1 MKKLLI
7 PILFGLVLLSSCQE
21 DSVTPITYS
30 NKISDIYYEY
40 ERHDSVSTD
49 NGQTWIES
57 FSVHD
62 KKTLR
67 EHWTWDGDK
76 ISSIDNY
83 SELYDDKSFIFSYNN
98 DLVSEIYAPDV
109 DERMIFAYNNNQIS
123 KIDFYYEGELGMAW
137 DLVYSNNKIVQMNS
151 TCWRLNDKTA
161 AFLKNLL
168 NIDDENILNMFNS
181 KDDLPYYTITWD
193 GDNISMIEFNN
204 SGMKLERTF
213 MYDKTHN
220 PYHGSNPL
228 LALVLVKGD
237 LSLMSANNVIK
248 YKEKC
253 LDVIWVTTKS
263 CIYTYL
269 YRNNYPTK
277 KTNLE
282 EKELTNPEYISK
294 LTIKS
299 SYYFN
304 YLEN

>member
-1 MKKLLI
+1 MKKLLV
-7 PILFGLVLLSSCQE
+7 PLLFVCLAILSSCQE
-21 DSVTPITYS
+21 DAVTPITYS

-40 ERHDSVSTD
+40 ERHDSISSD

-109 DERMIFAYNNNQIS
+109 DERMIFTYNHNQIS

-137 DLVYSNNKIVQMNS
+137 DLVYSNNKIVQINS
-151 TCWRLNDKTA
+151 TYWRSNDKA
-161 AFLKNLL
+161 AT
-168 NIDDENILNMFNS
+168 E
-181 KDDLPYYTITWD
+181 DDLPYITITWN
-193 GDNISMIEFNN
+193 GDNISMIEFTD
-204 SGMKLERTF
+204 SETRLERTF
-213 MYDKTHN
+213 MYDKKHN
-220 PYHGSNPL
+220 PYHGSNSL
-228 LALVLVKGD
+228 MALTLVKGD
-237 LSLMSANNVIK
+237 FAKLSANNVIK
-248 YKEKC
+248 YKERYFD
-253 LDVIWVTTKS
+253 LIWVTKES
-263 CIYTYL
+263 GIYSYL
-269 YRNNYPTK
+269 YKNSYPSK
-277 KTNLE
+277 LMDIE
-282 EKELTNPEYISK
+282 EKELFTEPGFLSK
-294 LTIKS
+294 IYSKR